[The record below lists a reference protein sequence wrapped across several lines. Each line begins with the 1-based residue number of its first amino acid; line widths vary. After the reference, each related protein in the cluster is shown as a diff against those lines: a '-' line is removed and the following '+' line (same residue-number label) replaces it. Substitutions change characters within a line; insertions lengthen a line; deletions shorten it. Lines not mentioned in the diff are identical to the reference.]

1 MFHSLFPAL
10 TCVMFLACSYA
21 STARLFSTLTLFVA
35 EEEKR
40 RGPRLEGEP
49 RGRAL
54 ILALTLP
61 SWPRA
66 SIYDLWCRHAAPT
79 WMSRRTFA
87 ACSQFGAAD
96 PQLALCA
103 NIEETGKHFP

>member
-10 TCVMFLACSYA
+10 ACVMFLACSYA
-21 STARLFSTLTLFVA
+21 RTAHPFSTLTLFVA
-35 EEEKR
+35 EEEK
-40 RGPRLEGEP
+40 GARLE
-49 RGRAL
+49 RVL
-54 ILALTLP
+54 ILALTFP

-66 SIYDLWCRHAAPT
+66 SIYDLWCRRAAPT

-87 ACSQFGAAD
+87 ACSRLGAAN

-103 NIEETGKHFP
+103 NIEETGKHCP